1 MPMATIQHSDGAGA
15 GLCFAYRSSWLVPRP
30 PPGEGFALP
39 APRCGGPFV
48 DQPLS
53 AVVRC
58 RKRQQ
63 DVAPC

>member
-1 MPMATIQHSDGAGA
+1 M
-15 GLCFAYRSSWLVPRP
+15 
-30 PPGEGFALP
+30 P

-63 DVAPC
+63 DVAPVEGLSISIRNGTSGSGCCEGLTKMELKF